1 MSVRAERRDSLS
13 LTSVRPII
21 LTFAGHYLP
30 GYKAGGPIRSIANMV
45 DQLGDAFDF
54 RIVAAD
60 RDLGDAAPFK
70 GIVVD
75 TWNTV
80 GGGRVFY
87 RSPGAAGWRALLHSL
102 DPTSFDLIYL
112 NSFFSPSAALRPL
125 VYRRFGRL
133 ARKPVLLAPRGEF
146 SPGALAL
153 KPAKKRL
160 FIALSKAVGLHG
172 NVLFQA
178 SSEYEAADIRRT
190 LGDVPVHV
198 ASDLP
203 SRSASVE
210 DVSASADFDK
220 PLRAVFLSRIS
231 PMKNLLG
238 AIEVLARVRAP
249 VTFDIYGVIEDGA
262 YWARCQAAIAALP
275 PHVQARY
282 QRPLR
287 PDEVIEVLARHD
299 FFFLPTLGE
308 NYGHVIREALS
319 AGLPVLISD
328 RTPWRDLVAESAG
341 ADLPLEAPDAFVAW
355 IEQFAALGPAERAAM
370 RRAART
376 RGDDPAAAA
385 AAVDANRT
393 LLLRALGAAAA

>member
-1 MSVRAERRDSLS
+1 M
-13 LTSVRPII
+13 TRPII

-30 GYKAGGPIRSIANMV
+30 GYKAGGPIRSLVNMV
-45 DQLGDAFDF
+45 DQLGNTFDF

-60 RDLGDAAPFK
+60 RDLGDGAPFD
-70 GIVVD
+70 GVAVD
-75 TWNTV
+75 AWNMV
-80 GGGRVFY
+80 GGAQVFY
-87 RSPGAAGWRALLHSL
+87 RSPGAAGWRALLKSL
-102 DPTSFDLIYL
+102 DETTFDLIYL
-112 NSFFSPSAALRPL
+112 NSFFSPSASLRPL
-125 VYRRFGRL
+125 AYRRMGRL

-146 SPGALAL
+146 SAGALAL

-160 FIALSKAVGLHG
+160 FIALSKAIGLHR

-178 SSEYEAADIRRT
+178 SSEHEAADIRRV
-190 LGDVPVHV
+190 LGNVPVHV

-203 SRSASVE
+203 G
-210 DVSASADFDK
+210 ASAPSADMMASGGTEG
-220 PLRAVFLSRIS
+220 PVRAVFLSRIS

-238 AIEVLARVRAP
+238 AIETLARVKTP
-249 VTFDIYGVIEDGA
+249 LTFDIYGVIEDEA
-262 YWARCQAAIAALP
+262 YWARCQTAIAALP

-287 PDEVIEVLARHD
+287 PDEVIKVLARHD

-328 RTPWRDLVAESAG
+328 RTPWRGLAAESAG

-355 IEQFAALGPAERAAM
+355 IGQFAALAPSERATM
-370 RRAART
+370 RQAARA

-385 AAVDANRT
+385 VAIEANRT
-393 LLLRALGAAAA
+393 MLLSALHGAA

>member
-1 MSVRAERRDSLS
+1 V
-13 LTSVRPII
+13 TRPVI

-30 GYKAGGPIRSIANMV
+30 GYKAGGPIRSLVNMV

-60 RDLGDAAPFK
+60 RDLGDAAPFA
-70 GIVVD
+70 GVAVD
-75 TWNTV
+75 AWNRV
-80 GGGRVFY
+80 GGARVFY
-87 RSPGAAGWRALLHSL
+87 RSPGAAGWRALLDNL
-102 DPTSFDLIYL
+102 DPTSFDIIYL

-125 VYRRFGRL
+125 AYRRFGRL
-133 ARKPVLLAPRGEF
+133 APKPVLLAPRGEF

-190 LGDVPVHV
+190 LGDVPVYV

-203 SRSASVE
+203 GRSTSNVDQD
-210 DVSASADFDK
+210 DVAAPGQ

-231 PMKNLLG
+231 PKKNLLG

-328 RTPWRDLVAESAG
+328 RTPWRGLVAESAG

-355 IEQFAALGPAERAAM
+355 VEQFAALAPAERAAM

>member
-1 MSVRAERRDSLS
+1 M
-13 LTSVRPII
+13 TRPVI

-30 GYKAGGPIRSIANMV
+30 GYKAGGPIRSLVNMV

-70 GIVVD
+70 GVD
-75 TWNTV
+75 VNAWNRV
-80 GGGRVFY
+80 GEARVFY
-87 RSPGAAGWRALLHSL
+87 RSPGAAGWRALLDSL

-125 VYRRFGRL
+125 AYRRFGRL
-133 ARKPVLLAPRGEF
+133 APKPVLLAPRGEF

-160 FIALSKAVGLHG
+160 FIALSKAVGLYG
-172 NVLFQA
+172 SVLFQA
-178 SSEYEAADIRRT
+178 SSEHEAADIRRT

-203 SRSASVE
+203 GRSTSNVDQD
-210 DVSASADFDK
+210 DVAAPGQ

-231 PMKNLLG
+231 PKKNLLR

-328 RTPWRDLVAESAG
+328 RTPWRGLVAESAG

-355 IEQFAALGPAERAAM
+355 VEQFAALALAERAAM

-393 LLLRALGAAAA
+393 LLLRALSAAAA

>member
-1 MSVRAERRDSLS
+1 M
-13 LTSVRPII
+13 TRPAI

-45 DQLGDAFDF
+45 EQLGDEFDF

-60 RDLGDAAPFK
+60 RDLGDAAPFPD
-70 GIVVD
+70 VAVN
-75 TWNTV
+75 TWNIV
-80 GGGRVFY
+80 GGARVFY
-87 RSPGAAGWRALLHSL
+87 RSPGATGWRALLKSL
-102 DPTSFDLIYL
+102 EQGSFDLIYL
-112 NSFFSPSAALRPL
+112 NSFFSTGAALRPL
-125 VYRRFGRL
+125 VYRAVARL

-153 KPAKKRL
+153 KPTKKRA
-160 FIALSKAVGLHG
+160 FIALARATGLYR
-172 NVLFQA
+172 NVVFQA
-178 SSEYEAADIRRT
+178 SSEHEAADIRRT

-203 SRSASVE
+203 GRSAPDADRL
-210 DVSASADFDK
+210 DVAAPGQ

-238 AIEVLARVRAP
+238 AIEMLARVRAP
-249 VTFDIYGVIEDGA
+249 ITFDIYGVIEDGA

-328 RTPWRDLVAESAG
+328 RTPWRGLVAESAG

-355 IEQFAALGPAERAAM
+355 VEQFAALAPAERAAM

-385 AAVDANRT
+385 AAVNANRT
-393 LLLRALGAAAA
+393 LLLRALGAAA